1 MACLL
6 GNERSLVRLK
16 ESILEEAME
25 EPVGRGRP
33 ASFRA
38 SWRWLRRAG
47 LIPSAADDP
56 EGWTKSADEVCVY
69 EVHSGCFLRVCA
81 CACSITHSGLTLCDP
96 MDDSPSMGFPRQED
110 EWVVISYSRGFSWPR
125 DRTHISCVFCIGRQ
139 ILFYHCA
146 T

>member
-47 LIPSAADDP
+47 LI
-56 EGWTKSADEVCVY
+56 Y
-69 EVHSGCFLRVCA
+69 
-81 CACSITHSGLTLCDP
+81 
-96 MDDSPSMGFPRQED
+96 M
-110 EWVVISYSRGFSWPR
+110 YSRNP
-125 DRTHISCVFCIGRQ
+125 IQ
-139 ILFYHCA
+139 EY
-146 T
+146 